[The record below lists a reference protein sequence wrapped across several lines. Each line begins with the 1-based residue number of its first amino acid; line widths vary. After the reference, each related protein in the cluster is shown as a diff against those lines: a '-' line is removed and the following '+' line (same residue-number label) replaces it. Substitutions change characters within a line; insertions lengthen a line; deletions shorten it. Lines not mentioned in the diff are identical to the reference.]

1 MLPNLVCS
9 FSSRSG
15 RAPLWK
21 FAEAGPGILNPACK
35 LEGAP
40 PPSSWS
46 FEFDYRAN
54 HTRILEPRRYQSSKP
69 PKRAPYNRRP
79 NDLSRAPH
87 SPDASA
93 TDTYYEYHQRTTAE
107 IMDGAGG
114 GGQGGAETVEQMQAR
129 HRREAKDLQGRV
141 TSKKKNATKKTRK
154 GVNDECAEM
163 ERKMKERQAE
173 ELEGLAGGAQN
184 DGGDT
189 AQQQESDGEG
199 EDGQKDTAQ
208 GDLAAKMRAMG
219 VGELAAKPP
228 QQPTKP
234 PDEGGHGAAPGDGG
248 SGPGKKRNRQKER
261 LARRAA
267 EQEAAAE
274 AAEQEAAGMTDH
286 RGRERER
293 MEGEF
298 ARHGLEEHE
307 IRPDGHCLFS
317 AVADQLGQAGVPLAP
332 AGGSTGEGKQQPE
345 PGYKTVRR
353 AAAGY
358 IEARGDDF
366 AGFLEEDLGSYVRKI
381 RDTAE
386 WGGQL
391 ELLALASVYGVDV
404 CVVQDGRTE
413 VIQPSG
419 GGEAKKGEE
428 RKKIWL
434 AYYRHGY
441 GLGEHYNSL
450 RKAA

>member
-1 MLPNLVCS
+1 
-9 FSSRSG
+9 
-15 RAPLWK
+15 
-21 FAEAGPGILNPACK
+21 
-35 LEGAP
+35 
-40 PPSSWS
+40 
-46 FEFDYRAN
+46 
-54 HTRILEPRRYQSSKP
+54 
-69 PKRAPYNRRP
+69 
-79 NDLSRAPH
+79 
-87 SPDASA
+87 
-93 TDTYYEYHQRTTAE
+93 
-107 IMDGAGG
+107 MDGAGG
-114 GGQGGAETVEQMQAR
+114 GGEGGAETVEQMQAR

-163 ERKMKERQAE
+163 ERRMKERQAE
-173 ELEGLAGGAQN
+173 ELEGLVGGAQN
-184 DGGDT
+184 DDDNE
-189 AQQQESDGEG
+189 AQQAQGDVEG
-199 EDGQKDTAQ
+199 DNGQKDTTQ

-228 QQPTKP
+228 QQPSKP
-234 PDEGGHGAAPGDGG
+234 PDESGNGESAGGGG
-248 SGPGKKRNRQKER
+248 GGPGKKRNRQKER

-286 RGRERER
+286 RGQERER

-317 AVADQLGQAGVPLAP
+317 AVADQLGQAGVPLAAAA
-332 AGGSTGEGKQQPE
+332 AGEPTGEEGKAE

-391 ELLALASVYGVDV
+391 ELLALASVYRVDV

-419 GGEAKKGEE
+419 GGEAEQGEK

>member
-1 MLPNLVCS
+1 
-9 FSSRSG
+9 
-15 RAPLWK
+15 
-21 FAEAGPGILNPACK
+21 
-35 LEGAP
+35 
-40 PPSSWS
+40 
-46 FEFDYRAN
+46 
-54 HTRILEPRRYQSSKP
+54 
-69 PKRAPYNRRP
+69 
-79 NDLSRAPH
+79 
-87 SPDASA
+87 
-93 TDTYYEYHQRTTAE
+93 
-107 IMDGAGG
+107 MDGG
-114 GGQGGAETVEQMQAR
+114 GGGAATETVEQMQAR
-129 HRREAKDLQGRV
+129 HRKEAKDLQGRV

-163 ERKMKERQAE
+163 ERQMRERQAA
-173 ELEGLAGGAQN
+173 ELEGLMGGGQN
-184 DGGDT
+184 NNAEEDDT
-189 AQQQESDGEG
+189 QD
-199 EDGQKDTAQ
+199 DGQKEDASQ
-208 GDLAAKMRAMG
+208 GDLAAKMQAMG
-219 VGELAAKPP
+219 VNELAAKPP
-228 QQPTKP
+228 QQPTSSPKP
-234 PDEGGHGAAPGDGG
+234 PEAEGSSSNGTT
-248 SGPGKKRNRQKER
+248 GPGKKRNRQKER

-286 RGRERER
+286 RGRERES
-293 MEGEF
+293 MAAEF

-317 AVADQLGQAGVPLAP
+317 AVADQLGGVGVPLLP
-332 AGGSTGEGKQQPE
+332 PSSGSGQGGGEQEE
-345 PGYKTVRR
+345 PGYKVVRR

-358 IEARGDDF
+358 IESRGDEF

-391 ELLALASVYGVDV
+391 ELLALASVYGVEV

-419 GGEAKKGEE
+419 GGGGGGGGGEGEE

-450 RKAA
+450 RKKA

>member
-1 MLPNLVCS
+1 MMCVS
-9 FSSRSG
+9 AQR
-15 RAPLWK
+15 
-21 FAEAGPGILNPACK
+21 
-35 LEGAP
+35 
-40 PPSSWS
+40 
-46 FEFDYRAN
+46 
-54 HTRILEPRRYQSSKP
+54 
-69 PKRAPYNRRP
+69 
-79 NDLSRAPH
+79 LSRWAAGAVDSLPRPARESLPALQLEKPH
-87 SPDASA
+87 HRHPGASSL
-93 TDTYYEYHQRTTAE
+93 TTRLLVHPNPSHENTIPPTTSHTNPSQSTSHKCRSHQLRSSLLQQHGEE
-107 IMDGAGG
+107 IMDGDGAAA
-114 GGQGGAETVEQMQAR
+114 AETVEQMQAR
-129 HRREAKDLQGRV
+129 HRKEAKDLQGRV

-173 ELEGLAGGAQN
+173 ELEALVGGGGGQN
-184 DGGDT
+184 DDDNNTQEDDDEEEGQKET
-189 AQQQESDGEG
+189 AQD
-199 EDGQKDTAQ
+199 
-208 GDLAAKMRAMG
+208 DLAAKMRAMG

-228 QQPTKP
+228 QQPSKP
-234 PDEGGHGAAPGDGG
+234 PDESSSNGAAGG
-248 SGPGKKRNRQKER
+248 AGKKRNRQKER

-286 RGRERER
+286 RGVERER
-293 MEGEF
+293 MAAEF
-298 ARHGLEEHE
+298 SRHGLEEHE

-317 AVADQLGQAGVPLAP
+317 AVADQLGQAGVPVVPSGVEA
-332 AGGSTGEGKQQPE
+332 GEGEQ

-358 IEARGDDF
+358 IEAHGDDY

-391 ELLALASVYGVDV
+391 ELLALASVYGVEV

-413 VIQPSG
+413 VIQPNG
-419 GGEAKKGEE
+419 GGDAKEGEE

-450 RKAA
+450 RKKA

>member
-1 MLPNLVCS
+1 
-9 FSSRSG
+9 
-15 RAPLWK
+15 
-21 FAEAGPGILNPACK
+21 
-35 LEGAP
+35 
-40 PPSSWS
+40 
-46 FEFDYRAN
+46 
-54 HTRILEPRRYQSSKP
+54 
-69 PKRAPYNRRP
+69 
-79 NDLSRAPH
+79 
-87 SPDASA
+87 
-93 TDTYYEYHQRTTAE
+93 
-107 IMDGAGG
+107 MDGSGG
-114 GGQGGAETVEQMQAR
+114 GAVAAAETVEQMQAR
-129 HRREAKDLQGRV
+129 HRKEAKDLQGRV

-163 ERKMKERQAE
+163 ERQMKERQAE
-173 ELEGLAGGAQN
+173 ELEGLTGGGKDGDDAHKDEHDEEDAQ
-184 DGGDT
+184 DGREDT
-189 AQQQESDGEG
+189 SQGE
-199 EDGQKDTAQ
+199 
-208 GDLAAKMRAMG
+208 LAAKMRAMG

-228 QQPTKP
+228 QQPAKP
-234 PDEGGHGAAPGDGG
+234 PDEDSNGAAAGG
-248 SGPGKKRNRQKER
+248 GGAGQGKKRNRQKER

-286 RGRERER
+286 RGREREG
-293 MEGEF
+293 MEAEF

-317 AVADQLGQAGVPLAP
+317 AVADQLGQSGVPLVP
-332 AGGSTGEGKQQPE
+332 SGEAGDGKE

-358 IEARGDDF
+358 IEARGDEF

-391 ELLALASVYGVDV
+391 ELLALASVYGVEV

-419 GGEAKKGEE
+419 GGEQDGED

-450 RKAA
+450 RTKA